1 MVADKMPRAALRDQQ
16 GELRRVQNRLE
27 EMLIVSAISV
37 VLKKKAST
45 QWTIPVRRI
54 CRLVKLTSAVCPD
67 VPMTLE
73 K

>member
-1 MVADKMPRAALRDQQ
+1 MLMVNAM
-16 GELRRVQNRLE
+16 
-27 EMLIVSAISV
+27 SV

-54 CRLVKLTSAVCPD
+54 CRLVKLTSAVCPE
-67 VPMTLE
+67 VPMTAE